1 MNPRP
6 LELAS
11 LLLSLTIVPFAGACG
26 GLAMQAGAPSDVSEG
41 ARAQAATG
49 PGAAAAPASAAG
61 QAGAA
66 GDGAKSALATTEVRR
81 TLLESAFEVASTI
94 PTQGFARDRARLQA
108 IAAEAFIAI
117 GVPDRAAMLASS
129 IDGWRRGEVWAA
141 TALDAAKAGRADE
154 ARMLAKRALGVV
166 PSVLDWQRERINV
179 SVARVYA
186 WLGDDAEAAKL
197 EKGVGEPEMGR
208 VAAARAGKNAGADAA
223 AKAGEA
229 FSKEYFE
236 SQMAALDEWIKT
248 KNFDLVRNS
257 MEIALEFYP
266 NCLSDAARR
275 TRLETL
281 ITAANDQLAYDLRIA
296 NLTRMADI
304 LSARAEPSAARAAI
318 EKAETVLKS
327 NTWLTEDAVLQA
339 ARIAAAKVRAGERE
353 AARKDLEAALVR
365 YDEGRAGI
373 VDIYRARPLRA
384 VAEALAV
391 LEDAAQSRAVYLRAL
406 EDGSTNPNARP
417 RAEDLTSTLVS
428 MAKSGIGADDAIN
441 AKVAA
446 IRAGLVAP
454 W

>member
-11 LLLSLTIVPFAGACG
+11 LLLALSIAPLATAGG
-26 GLAMQAGAPSDVSEG
+26 QLGASI
-41 ARAQAATG
+41 
-49 PGAAAAPASAAG
+49 APAGESGQATKDVVGTAEAG
-61 QAGAA
+61 GTQAGAA
-66 GDGAKSALATTEVRR
+66 TVGAKAGTATLEARR
-81 TLLESAFEVASTI
+81 ALLETAFEIASTI
-94 PTQGFARDRARLQA
+94 PTQGYARDRARMQA
-108 IAAEAFIAI
+108 VAAEAFIAI
-117 GVPDRAAMLASS
+117 GVPDRAAMLDTS

-141 TALDAAKAGRADE
+141 TALDSAKAGRADE

-186 WLGDDAEAAKL
+186 WLGDDGEAAKL
-197 EKGVGEPEMGR
+197 EKGGGETEMGR
-208 VAAARAGKNAGADAA
+208 VAAARAGKTAGANAA
-223 AKAGEA
+223 ADGGEV

-236 SQMAALDEWIKT
+236 TQMAALDEWIKT

-257 MEIALEFYP
+257 MDIAFEFYP
-266 NCLSDAARR
+266 NCLADPARR

-281 ITAANDQLAYDLRIA
+281 MAAANDQLAYDLRIA

-304 LSARAEPSAARAAI
+304 LSARGELPAARAAI

-327 NTWLTEDAVLQA
+327 NKWLTEDAVQQA
-339 ARIAAAKVRAGERE
+339 ARIAGAKARAGERE

-384 VAEALAV
+384 VAETFAL
-391 LEDAAQSRAVYLRAL
+391 LEDAAQARTVYLRAL

-417 RAEDLTSTLVS
+417 RAEEVTATLVS
-428 MAKSGIGADDAIN
+428 MAKSGIGADEAIT

-446 IRAGLVAP
+446 IRAGLVGP